1 MGGDARQL
9 RADDS
14 LDAGALE
21 RHLIQYWSQ
30 KHYFNIQIMKR
41 KQPISAKSQFYK
53 KKKELPSAVDDLA
66 THEEK
71 DIKQI

>member
-1 MGGDARQL
+1 
-9 RADDS
+9 
-14 LDAGALE
+14 
-21 RHLIQYWSQ
+21 
-30 KHYFNIQIMKR
+30 MKR